1 MKAGVADDDGAALAR
16 LGADL
21 DLHFAAGRVQLGGE
35 DVTDALRR
43 EEVGAMASRISA
55 RPELRDALRALQLS
69 FRRVPGLV
77 ADGRDMGSVIF
88 PRAQLKVFLT
98 ASAEERALRRYKQLI
113 SKGFS
118 ANIEDLLADL
128 RVRDARDR
136 NRAVAP
142 LAATADALL
151 LDNSGLTIEASVDQ
165 VLTWW
170 QERSGFR

>member
-21 DLHFAAGRVQLGGE
+21 DLHFAGGRVQLGGE

>member
-1 MKAGVADDDGAALAR
+1 
-16 LGADL
+16 
-21 DLHFAAGRVQLGGE
+21 
-35 DVTDALRR
+35 
-43 EEVGAMASRISA
+43 MASRISA